1 MALPIL
7 PVSPIATSTLQ
18 PGNRTASIAGGTGG
32 GSSFGNVLTDQ
43 LDKLNAS
50 QARADDLALKAATGD
65 LQSIQDY
72 TIAATEAQLY
82 TQLTVAVRNKA
93 VEAFNDIMRMQV

>member
-7 PVSPIATSTLQ
+7 PVSPIATSALQ
-18 PGNRTASIAGGTGG
+18 PGNCTAVVSGTGGG

-72 TIAATEAQLY
+72 TIASTEAQLY

>member
-7 PVSPIATSTLQ
+7 PVSPIATSALQ
-18 PGNRTASIAGGTGG
+18 PGNRTAALSSSGG
-32 GSSFGNVLTDQ
+32 GSSFGTVLTEQ